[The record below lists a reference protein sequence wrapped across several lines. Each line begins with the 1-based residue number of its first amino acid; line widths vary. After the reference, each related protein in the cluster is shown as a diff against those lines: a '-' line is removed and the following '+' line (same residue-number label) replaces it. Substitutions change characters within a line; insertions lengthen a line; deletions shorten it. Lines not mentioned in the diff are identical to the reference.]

1 MALHDSYNTGDDTHA
16 NLHTINWYAQSFIA
30 SSDYSIAS
38 IKLKLYRSGDPGI
51 VTVSLREVDELHEP
65 TGSDI
70 DSVTGT
76 TDGGT
81 LTTDSPGEW
90 REITL
95 SGPISLTSDKE
106 YAIVLRSSSDMLYW
120 RVDSNSSYNGILSYS
135 TDSGSSWVTTGVATY
150 DFMFETY
157 SAAWPA
163 GTIAGT
169 GGQTGV
175 LTFDTTGLIGNV
187 AGISSESG
195 ILTFASLGLAGSIA
209 GASGGSGILGFE
221 ALALAGTIAAVAAL
235 SGGMLFGN
243 IIKPSTITTIKRLIV
258 AGNDQIW
265 YESI

>member
-1 MALHDSYNTGDDTHA
+1 MALQDSYNTGDDTHA

-51 VTVSLREVDELHEP
+51 ATVSLRAVDGLHKP

-90 REITL
+90 REIAL
-95 SGPISLTSDKE
+95 SGSISLTSGVE

-120 RVDSNSSYNGILSYS
+120 RADSNSSYNGVLSYS
-135 TDSGSSWVTTGVATY
+135 TDSGGSWVTTGVAAY

-157 SAAWPA
+157 SAAWPT
-163 GTIAGT
+163 GTIAGIS
-169 GGQTGV
+169 GQTGA
-175 LTFDTTGLIGNV
+175 LTFDTTGLIGNA
-187 AGISSESG
+187 AGVSSESG
-195 ILTFASLGLAGSIA
+195 ILTFASLGLTGSVA
-209 GASGGSGILGFE
+209 GAGGGSGILSFE
-221 ALALAGTIAAVAAL
+221 ALAITGTIAAVAAL

-243 IIKPSTITTIKRLIV
+243 IIKPSTTVTVNRLIV